1 MDVFEKCICAELSE
15 MERENM
21 DIDLFIDEIEKRTP
35 IWDME
40 SPDYAN
46 RNLKRSSW
54 EEIVEIFCKADESE
68 EKKKVLGK

>member
-1 MDVFEKCICAELSE
+1 

-40 SPDYAN
+40 SSDYAN
-46 RNLKRSSW
+46 RNLKRRSW
-54 EEIVEIFCKADESE
+54 EEIVEKICKADDSE